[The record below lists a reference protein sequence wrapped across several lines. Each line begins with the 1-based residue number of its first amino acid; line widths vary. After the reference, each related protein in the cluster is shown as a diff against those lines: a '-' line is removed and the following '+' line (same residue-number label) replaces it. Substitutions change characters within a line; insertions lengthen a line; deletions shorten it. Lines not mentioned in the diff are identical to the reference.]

1 MSALV
6 TALTALGAQIAA
18 NNNAANA
25 ANFAT
30 INAHLAKLDTEEGAD
45 EATIADTTAG
55 LQAFIAAA
63 NGTSSGSGTGTG
75 SSASGA
81 STGTPAGTPAPTTAP
96 GA

>member
-25 ANFAT
+25 AHFAA
-30 INAHLAKLDTEEGAD
+30 IDAHLAKLDSEEGAD

-63 NGTSSGSGTGTG
+63 NGTSS
-75 SSASGA
+75 ASG
-81 STGTPAGTPAPTTAP
+81 STAGTAPATTVQ
-96 GA
+96 GS